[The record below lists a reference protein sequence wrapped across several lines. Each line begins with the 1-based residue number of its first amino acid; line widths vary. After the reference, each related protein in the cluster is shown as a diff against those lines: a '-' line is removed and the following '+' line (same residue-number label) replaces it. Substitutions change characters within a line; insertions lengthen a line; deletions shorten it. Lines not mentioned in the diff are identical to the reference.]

1 MKKIIGIFITVF
13 LINGITKAQVS
24 AHLDSNAMLI
34 GDQMNLTFTVA
45 TDQNSKV
52 LFPLICDT
60 CIDGLE
66 IIDKQIDTTHNN
78 GQIAWKQI
86 LHITSFNEGEHT
98 IEPFAIYDQDSNL
111 LGNTNTLSLT
121 INTLSVDTAA
131 AIKDIK
137 APLAEPITLK
147 EILTIIMWIF
157 IGLIIIALLVFAI
170 YKLSKQK
177 RKPESSTAKPKP
189 TEPAHI
195 IALRDLEQLQQK
207 RLWQN
212 GHVKEYYTQLSEICR
227 TYMYNRW
234 DISAMEMVNDEIEV
248 SLKNISID
256 NHIIKNIINNL
267 QSCDLAKFAK
277 YNPLP
282 DENAAIYKDIVNFIE
297 TTKELV
303 SATNNK

>member
-177 RKPESSTAKPKP
+177 RKPEPSKAKPKP

>member
-1 MKKIIGIFITVF
+1 MKKIVGIFIAIF
-13 LINGITKAQVS
+13 LINSISKAQVS
-24 AHLDSNAMLI
+24 ARLDSNAMLI
-34 GDQMNLTFTVA
+34 GDQMNLTFAVE
-45 TDQNSKV
+45 TDQNAKV
-52 LFPLICDT
+52 LFPSLCDT

-66 IIDKQIDTTHNN
+66 IIDRQIDTTHNN
-78 GQIAWKQI
+78 GRIAWKQT
-86 LHITSFNEGEHT
+86 LHITSFNEGEH
-98 IEPFAIYDQDSNL
+98 IIAPFALYDQDSNL

-121 INTLSVDTAA
+121 INTLPVDTAA

-147 EILTIIMWIF
+147 EILTIVMWIL
-157 IGLIIIALLVFAI
+157 IGLMIIALLVFAI
-170 YKLSKQK
+170 YKLSK
-177 RKPESSTAKPKP
+177 RKKTPKQTTAKPKP

-234 DISAMEMVNDEIEV
+234 DISAMEMVNDEIEA
-248 SLKNISID
+248 SLKNIHID
-256 NHIIKNIINNL
+256 NNIIKKIINNL

-277 YNPLP
+277 YTPLP
-282 DENAAIYKDIVNFIE
+282 DENAAIYKDMVNFIE
-297 TTKELV
+297 TTKEIA